1 MVCCTIKLYNI
12 VFLDNVPYGPPPPPP
27 PKKKKQLKNDIN
39 DNKTKTCTQ
48 PTYEMMMIKIIMIT
62 MIIVVI
68 IIITTITIIT
78 LIIIICPDIT
88 DSLACMLV
96 SILILDLVNNVLCY
110 SHHDLFL
117 QILYWIWPIRYGSL
131 HLPKVLLV
139 FLL

>member
-1 MVCCTIKLYNI
+1 
-12 VFLDNVPYGPPPPPP
+12 
-27 PKKKKQLKNDIN
+27 
-39 DNKTKTCTQ
+39 
-48 PTYEMMMIKIIMIT
+48 MMMIKIIMIT
-62 MIIVVI
+62 MIIVVVI

-96 SILILDLVNNVLCY
+96 SILILDLVNNVLYY

-131 HLPKVLLV
+131 HLPKGLLV